1 MNNKVPQQRKPI
13 NKQKTAPADADEVI
27 NDVSEKESFVP
38 YTVAVRASILNV
50 RREPSITGKITAQ
63 LRKDQIL
70 TVSEEK
76 DGWGKLMS
84 GAGWISLEYTQ
95 RRDQDE

>member
-1 MNNKVPQQRKPI
+1 MKKKAPQQREQITKEKTTPVDKPI
-13 NKQKTAPADADEVI
+13 AEAP
-27 NDVSEKESFVP
+27 EKEPFTP

-50 RREPSITGKITAQ
+50 RREPTVASEITTQ

-70 TVSEEK
+70 IISEER

-84 GAGWISLEYTQ
+84 GAGWILLEYTE
-95 RRDQDE
+95 RRDQDG

>member
-1 MNNKVPQQRKPI
+1 MKKKAPQQREQITKEKTTPVEKPI
-13 NKQKTAPADADEVI
+13 AEAPK
-27 NDVSEKESFVP
+27 KEPFTP

-50 RREPSITGKITAQ
+50 RREPTVASEITTQ

-70 TVSEEK
+70 IISEER

-84 GAGWISLEYTQ
+84 GAGWISLEYTE
-95 RRDQDE
+95 RRDQDG

>member
-1 MNNKVPQQRKPI
+1 MKKKAPQQREQIAKEKTTPAEEPI
-13 NKQKTAPADADEVI
+13 AEAP
-27 NDVSEKESFVP
+27 EKEPFTS

-50 RREPSITGKITAQ
+50 RREPTVASEITTQ

-70 TVSEEK
+70 TISEEI

-84 GAGWISLEYTQ
+84 GAGWISLEYTE
-95 RRDQDE
+95 RRDQDG

>member
-1 MNNKVPQQRKPI
+1 MKKKSPQQREQIAKEKTTPVEEPI
-13 NKQKTAPADADEVI
+13 AEAP
-27 NDVSEKESFVP
+27 EKEPFTP

-50 RREPSITGKITAQ
+50 RREPTVASEITTQ

-70 TVSEEK
+70 IISEER

-84 GAGWISLEYTQ
+84 GAGWISLEYTE
-95 RRDQDE
+95 RRDQDG